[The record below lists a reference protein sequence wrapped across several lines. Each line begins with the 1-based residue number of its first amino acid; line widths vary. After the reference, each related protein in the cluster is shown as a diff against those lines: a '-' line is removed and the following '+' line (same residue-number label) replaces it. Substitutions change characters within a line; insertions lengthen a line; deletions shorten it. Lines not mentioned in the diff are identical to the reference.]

1 MAENELRDGISAALF
16 DAVLNR
22 MNITWEPDKKEKTNV
37 LNAIEEAQS
46 YLRKFAGNSDLS
58 FEAGDLRTLLIT
70 CAWYIVENKRAEFEQ
85 EYSGDLIGLRLEEGF
100 GCGKETESTV

>member
-22 MNITWEPDKKEKTNV
+22 MNITWEPDAKQRANV

-46 YLRKFAGNSDLS
+46 YLRKFAGNSGIT
-58 FEAGDLRTLLIT
+58 FETGDLRTLLIT

-100 GCGKETESTV
+100 GCGKDSESTV